1 MGSRRHCFI
10 GIGTM
15 KLHLITILAVWSCAE
30 WGRVDGSNYPPNMP
44 NIPSF
49 DPRGAQHNNAQE
61 EAAPVMKES
70 NKAMEVDT
78 VIIRNMVVVMDTALL
93 VDTDILMEAMA
104 TEVCVNTAEVTENM
118 EDTEITDTNRIMVE
132 VMAMDILLM
141 EAMVMEEDTNHMA
154 KDTEVDM
161 EVTETT
167 NSEAMVVT
175 AVSNL
180 EAMAVTVVT
189 NMEVMVGMEV
199 TDLEAMAVTAATSL
213 EAMAVTVATNSEV
226 MEATEVVMAT

>member
-1 MGSRRHCFI
+1 
-10 GIGTM
+10 
-15 KLHLITILAVWSCAE
+15 
-30 WGRVDGSNYPPNMP
+30 
-44 NIPSF
+44 
-49 DPRGAQHNNAQE
+49 
-61 EAAPVMKES
+61 
-70 NKAMEVDT
+70 MEVDT

-132 VMAMDILLM
+132 VMAMDIPLM
-141 EAMVMEEDTNHMA
+141 EATVMEEDTNRMA

-180 EAMAVTVVT
+180 EAMAATVAT

-199 TDLEAMAVTAATSL
+199 TDLEAMVVTVVTSL
-213 EAMAVTVATNSEV
+213 EAMAVTVAPNLV
-226 MEATEVVMAT
+226 DMEATEVVMATLILIIPQTKMNTSQKLILLELYFNHVFYSVISNIHIR